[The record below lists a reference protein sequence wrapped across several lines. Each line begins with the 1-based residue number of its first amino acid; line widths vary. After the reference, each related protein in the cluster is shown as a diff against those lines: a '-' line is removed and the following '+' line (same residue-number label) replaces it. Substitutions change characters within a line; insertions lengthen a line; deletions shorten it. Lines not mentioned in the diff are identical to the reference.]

1 MENNTVTLMGQV
13 VSGFTYNH
21 QVFGEGFYTMDLA
34 VKRLSGQVD
43 ILPVLVSERLLDVN
57 QDYTGLTLQVS
68 GQYRSYNTQKGGKN
82 GLYLSVFVREFLFLS
97 ADLVDAHKSNT
108 VELKGFV
115 CKPPVYRKTP
125 LGREIGDLL
134 IAVNRPYG
142 KCDYIPCITWGRNA
156 RYAAGFEVGAAVEI
170 KGRIQSREYQK
181 RLDDETVET
190 RVAYEVSVSK
200 INLIQD
206 LQGGSSDGLL

>member
-34 VKRLSGQVD
+34 VKRLSDQVD

-68 GQYRSYNTQKGGKN
+68 GQYRSYNTQKDGKN
-82 GLYLSVFVREFLFLS
+82 GLSLYVFATNFLFIS
-97 ADLVDAHKSNT
+97 ADLVDSRKSNA

-115 CKPPVYRKTP
+115 CKLPVYRKTP

-134 IAVNRPYG
+134 VAVNRPYG

-156 RYAAGFEVGAAVEI
+156 RYAAGFEVGAAVVI

-181 RLDDETVET
+181 RLDDETMET

-200 INLIQD
+200 INLNQD
-206 LQGGSSDGLL
+206 V